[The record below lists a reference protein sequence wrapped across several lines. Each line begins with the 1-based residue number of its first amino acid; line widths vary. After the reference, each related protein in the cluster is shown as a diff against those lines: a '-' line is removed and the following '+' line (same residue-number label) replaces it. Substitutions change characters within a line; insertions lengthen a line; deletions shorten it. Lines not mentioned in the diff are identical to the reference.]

1 MGLLK
6 STLGTSSIIKG
17 VVKSV
22 KKAGEEFNK

>member
-22 KKAGEEFNK
+22 KKAGEELDE